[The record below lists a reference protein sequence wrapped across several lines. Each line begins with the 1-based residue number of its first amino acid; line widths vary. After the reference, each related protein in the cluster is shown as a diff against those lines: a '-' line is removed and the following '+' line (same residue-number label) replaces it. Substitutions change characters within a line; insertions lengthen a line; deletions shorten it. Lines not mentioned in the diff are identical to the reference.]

1 MKEGRKMKNERK
13 NESEFKE
20 DQEVRKKISKR
31 KNVWELTE
39 KKEKGKMQSPSLNC
53 NQPAALR

>member
-20 DQEVRKKISKR
+20 DQEVRKKLVNER
-31 KNVWELTE
+31 MFGN
-39 KKEKGKMQSPSLNC
+39 
-53 NQPAALR
+53 